1 MKTPKINGFEVI
13 VRDDYLSWFK
23 LQQSAWRKDGVY
35 ISTRAEFGA
44 SPIRDHKALNSYCK
58 TLDSYGLSY
67 SVHPIMRCCHAS

>member
-1 MKTPKINGFEVI
+1 MKSQNIVGFEVI
-13 VRDDYLSWFK
+13 LRGDYFAAFK
-23 LQQSAWRKDGVY
+23 VQQSAWRKDGVY

-44 SPIRDHKALNSYCK
+44 SPIRDHKALNNYCK